1 MVRTASASA
10 QQDTRTLLLRAAAH
24 LFARHGIDA
33 VRIHDINSLAGQ
45 RNESSIH
52 YYFGGRWQLVE
63 AILEENDL
71 AAGEVL
77 DRPPSGSVTP
87 KQMANHLVQRLA
99 IGLATPEGR
108 DWLRIVF
115 QLMTRYPNQALPDE
129 RPAAVAKHL
138 KHSLSKL
145 SDDLLWSRTI
155 AMLQFMTLQM
165 AERARLIDD
174 EQGGKRNAAADDAF
188 LEDL

>member
-1 MVRTASASA
+1 
-10 QQDTRTLLLRAAAH
+10 
-24 LFARHGIDA
+24 
-33 VRIHDINSLAGQ
+33 
-45 RNESSIH
+45 
-52 YYFGGRWQLVE
+52 
-63 AILEENDL
+63 
-71 AAGEVL
+71 
-77 DRPPSGSVTP
+77 
-87 KQMANHLVQRLA
+87 MANHLVQRLA

-115 QLMTRYPNQALPDE
+115 QLMTRFPNQALPDE

-188 LEDL
+188 LEDLVRMSVALLKAPSARS